1 MKNYFYID
9 RNGQQ
14 SGPISEDSLKQHG
27 VVADT
32 LVWCVGMSEW
42 KKANEIAELK
52 YLFTTPPSYNET
64 TQTPPPINSSDEQ
77 CPDNYLVWA
86 ILSTVLCCWPFG
98 IPAIV
103 NATKVEKLWNLG
115 NKTEAKQRSEKA
127 KKWSLVSLGCAVGFV
142 VLYVLFFIIMIIF
155 EEL

>member
-52 YLFTTPPSYNET
+52 YLCNISVSSLILIEIICFESLSHIFRFPVPTTVCLP
-64 TQTPPPINSSDEQ
+64 
-77 CPDNYLVWA
+77 
-86 ILSTVLCCWPFG
+86 
-98 IPAIV
+98 
-103 NATKVEKLWNLG
+103 EKSL
-115 NKTEAKQRSEKA
+115 EK
-127 KKWSLVSLGCAVGFV
+127 F
-142 VLYVLFFIIMIIF
+142 
-155 EEL
+155 

>member
-9 RNGQQ
+9 KNGQQ
-14 SGPISEDSLKQHG
+14 AGPVSEDSLKQHG

-32 LVWCVGMSEW
+32 LVWCEGMSEW

-52 YLFTTPPSYNET
+52 YLFATPPSYKEIN
-64 TQTPPPINSSDEQ
+64 QTPSAVNTNDEQ

-86 ILSTVLCCWPFG
+86 ILSTILCCWPLG

-127 KKWSLVSLGCAVGFV
+127 KMWCFISLGGGVLSVIIGGLLGFFSA
-142 VLYVLFFIIMIIF
+142 LASF
-155 EEL
+155 